1 VRAGNDER
9 MVELGYSLSSEELGP
24 LDLVENARRAEH
36 AGFGFALVS
45 DHFHPWLDS
54 QGESPFVW
62 STIGAIS
69 QATESLTLGTGVTC
83 PLIRT
88 HPAIIAHA
96 AATSAALMPGRFFL
110 GVGTGENLNEH
121 VLGDRW
127 PGHEERL
134 EMLEESVGLMR
145 ELWRGDLV
153 NHRGKHY
160 TVDRAR
166 LYTVPE
172 EPPPIAVAAAGT
184 DAAELA
190 GRIGDAL
197 ISTAPNADVVE
208 AFEAAGGSG
217 KPRYGQLTVCYA
229 EDRDDAVQTAFE
241 QWPNAALGGELGQEL
256 PLPRNYRDASET
268 LEPEQVAEQV
278 ICGPDPD
285 EHRRAIDEFEQAGFD
300 HVYVHQVGRDQ
311 EPFFA
316 FYEREI
322 LPALARVP

>member
-1 VRAGNDER
+1 V
-9 MVELGYSLSSEELGP
+9 VEIGYALSSEELGP
-24 LDLVENARRAEH
+24 LELVENARRAEQ
-36 AGFGFALVS
+36 AGFGFALIS
-45 DHFHPWLDS
+45 DHFHPWLDV

-62 STIGAIS
+62 STIGAIA

-127 PGHEERL
+127 PNHEQRL
-134 EMLEESVGLMR
+134 EMLEEAVAVMR

-153 NHRGKHY
+153 THRGLHY

-172 EPPPIAVAAAGT
+172 EPPPIAVAAGGP

-190 GRIGDAL
+190 GRIGDAFV
-197 ISTAPNADVVE
+197 STAPDEELVQ
-208 AFEAAGGSG
+208 AFREAGGEG
-217 KPRYGQLTVCYA
+217 RPCYGQLTVCYG
-229 EDRDDAVQTAFE
+229 EDRDEAVKTAFE
-241 QWPNAALGGELGQEL
+241 QWPNAGLGGELGQEL
-256 PLPRNYRDASET
+256 AMPSHYGAACEVLTPD
-268 LEPEQVAEQV
+268 QVAEKV
-278 ICGPDPD
+278 VCGPDPD
-285 EHRRAIDEFEQAGFD
+285 EHRKAIAEFEEAGFSR
-300 HVYVHQVGRDQ
+300 VYVHQVGRDQ
-311 EPFFA
+311 EPFFD

-322 LPALARVP
+322 LPELQHVT

>member
-1 VRAGNDER
+1 
-9 MVELGYSLSSEELGP
+9 MVELGYALSSEELGP
-24 LDLVENARRAEH
+24 VDLVKNAARAER

-45 DHFHPWLDS
+45 DHFHPWLDV

-62 STIGAIS
+62 SVVGAVS

-88 HPAIIAHA
+88 HPAIIAQA

-127 PGHEERL
+127 PNHEQRL
-134 EMLEESVGLMR
+134 EMLEEAVAVMR

-153 NHRGKHY
+153 THRGAHY

-172 EPPPIAVAAAGT
+172 EPPPIAVAAGGP

-190 GRIGDAL
+190 GRIGDAFV
-197 ISTAPNADVVE
+197 STAPDEELVQ
-208 AFEAAGGSG
+208 AFRDAGGEG
-217 KPRYGQLTVCYA
+217 KPCYGQLTVCYG
-229 EDRDDAVQTAFE
+229 EDRDEAVKTAFE
-241 QWPNAALGGELGQEL
+241 QWPNAGLGGELGQEL
-256 PLPRNYRDASET
+256 AMPSHYEDACDGAHARPS
-268 LEPEQVAEQV
+268 
-278 ICGPDPD
+278 
-285 EHRRAIDEFEQAGFD
+285 RRE
-300 HVYVHQVGRDQ
+300 GRV
-311 EPFFA
+311 
-316 FYEREI
+316 R
-322 LPALARVP
+322 ARSGRAPPGDR